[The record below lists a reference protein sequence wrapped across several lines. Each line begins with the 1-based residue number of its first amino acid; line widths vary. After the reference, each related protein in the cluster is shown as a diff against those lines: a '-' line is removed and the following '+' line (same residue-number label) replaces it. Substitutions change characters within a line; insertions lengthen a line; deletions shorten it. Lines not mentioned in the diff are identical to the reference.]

1 MHDFTFWRMLRMID
15 GDIFTTSLILMIL
28 PLLININDISRVARE
43 EKIRF
48 GTFFWT
54 RGHARFAVPDTPR
67 PPLFRPDGRK
77 IIKSPTCSARGLYP
91 RLASAGSAAIS
102 RRRRRC
108 CEPAL
113 RPIASCPIRSVCQP
127 GRNRAR
133 APGSPLACR

>member
-1 MHDFTFWRMLRMID
+1 MID

-77 IIKSPTCSARGLYP
+77 II
-91 RLASAGSAAIS
+91 IS
-102 RRRRRC
+102 RTCTLVPYRIRGHLG
-108 CEPAL
+108 PFGSGAAS
-113 RPIASCPIRSVCQP
+113 RPVFVTRLPR
-127 GRNRAR
+127 G
-133 APGSPLACR
+133 